1 VLTALTDRRSK
12 LGPVAADRFDRATF
26 HRLFAERFFF
36 RLLGLFVDERMAAIV
51 VALEVGRRGFATE
64 IAVDALIIDVEFP
77 LYVFGIFVCDISH
90 NALWGG
96 FGLESRKIPCARNH
110 FPV

>member
-1 VLTALTDRRSK
+1 MNRRLTDYLR
-12 LGPVAADRFDRATF
+12 PVAADRFDRTTF
-26 HRLFAERFFF
+26 HRFLAESFFLGRF
-36 RLLGLFVDERMAAIV
+36 RLFVDKGMSAV
-51 VALEVGRRGFATE
+51 VVPLEVRGRRFATK
-64 IAVDALIIDVEFP
+64 IAIDALIIDVEFP

-96 FGLESRKIPCARNH
+96 FGLESRKIRRTRNY